1 MESIFLYGI
10 CSIISKL
17 FSFCSQKMVI
27 IPGIHKI
34 LVGIANMK
42 DHDQTASDLG
52 LCCLSICFPDR
63 ATSIQNRRTSTICV
77 LLFKDYYFKFYY

>member
-1 MESIFLYGI
+1 
-10 CSIISKL
+10 
-17 FSFCSQKMVI
+17 MVI
-27 IPGIHKI
+27 VPGIHKI

-42 DHDQTASDLG
+42 DHEQTASDLG

-63 ATSIQNRRTSTICV
+63 ATSIKNRRTSTICV